1 METKFKKFNL
11 NELEDVVCYK
21 YIAELSKEEI
31 NTRTLL
37 HEDLESLVILQ
48 RKFLNWCLERK
59 IERPIMKEQSVQ
71 TVEKIIDYEL
81 EKSVEN
87 IQRCWRGYK
96 SRKQF
101 YEFLKELAN
110 REIIIPEYDYP
121 N

>member
-1 METKFKKFNL
+1 METKFKNFNL
-11 NELEDVVCYK
+11 NELEEDICYK
-21 YIAELSKEEI
+21 YIEELSKEEI
-31 NTRTLL
+31 NTRSLL

-48 RKFLNWCLERK
+48 RRFLNWCLERK
-59 IERPIMKEQSVQ
+59 IKRPIMKVQSVQ
-71 TVEKIIDYEL
+71 TDEKRIDYKL

-96 SRKQF
+96 SRKKF
-101 YEFLKELAN
+101 YDFLREIAN